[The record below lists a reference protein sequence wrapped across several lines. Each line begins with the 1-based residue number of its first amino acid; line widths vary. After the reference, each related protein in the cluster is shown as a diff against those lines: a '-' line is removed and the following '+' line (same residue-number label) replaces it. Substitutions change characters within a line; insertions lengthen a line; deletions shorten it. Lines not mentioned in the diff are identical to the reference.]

1 MPEVSEV
8 EAVLTNVP
16 ENEQVRLALAYIGK
30 YLELIHKDLQELE
43 KVLAEIQT
51 QMTQGVTVW
60 HGRI

>member
-43 KVLAEIQT
+43 KVLASILT
-51 QMTQGVTVW
+51 QMEQGVTVW

>member
-1 MPEVSEV
+1 MLEVSEV
-8 EAVLTNVP
+8 EAVLTNVL
-16 ENEQVRLALAYIGK
+16 ENEQVRLALVYIGK

-43 KVLAEIQT
+43 KVLAEIRT

>member
-16 ENEQVRLALAYIGK
+16 ENEQVRLALAYIAK

-43 KVLAEIQT
+43 KVLAEIRT